1 MTFDISTIMM
11 IFFIFA
17 LAISIWK
24 IYAFLPNKRLADDDT
39 TQESQQELIGIMLNV
54 IKENEGKID
63 ASELFI
69 KMQSSDDFD
78 GERYWRFNLNKLNQ
92 LLNGYY
98 LKNPNAKN
106 IADIYTNLQ

>member
-11 IFFIFA
+11 IFFIIA

-39 TQESQQELIGIMLNV
+39 TQESQDELINLMLNV
-54 IKENEGKID
+54 IKEHHGEID
-63 ASELFI
+63 VNELFVKI
-69 KMQSSDDFD
+69 QSSDDFD
-78 GERYWRFNLNKLNQ
+78 SERFWRFNLNKLNQ

-98 LKNPNAKN
+98 LKNPNAKS